1 MARRPS
7 RPARTLTIFFISV
20 AVLYGLVALAGSWK
34 PALGLDLEGGT
45 RIRLAATGN
54 DVTAESLREAADII
68 DNRVNGSGVSEAE
81 VTTEGNQY
89 VVVEIPGQSRRD
101 LVDTVK
107 RQAQLRFRV
116 VAMSGVG
123 TAAPTAAP
131 SPSGSGTGSA
141 APTPSTSPGGG
152 VLLPSES
159 ASDTAEPTATASP
172 TKKATGKNRPPF
184 LMADDSTSADPTGT
198 ATPSDT
204 ASPGDGASDGA
215 TDSPTDG
222 PTDGATDGADA
233 GTAGIDDP
241 LAWMDAPD
249 EKSVAAYNAYSCSNP
264 VQAVGVNP
272 RNGNTVP
279 GDKPDWPMV
288 TCDDQ
293 GIKYLLSVAMVEGTD
308 LDDASAGIPQ
318 NDVNWVVSLDF
329 NGDGTDTFAEISR
342 ALYGTQKQFAIVLDG
357 VVISA
362 PTMEG
367 IILNGQAQISGD
379 FNQASA
385 ESLATSLRYGSLP
398 IAFEK
403 DPTVETI
410 GPSLAGD
417 QLSAG
422 IFAGLIGLL
431 AVMLYCLLYYRGLGI
446 VVIASLLVAA
456 AITYAIVLLLAKAA
470 GFTLTLPGIAG
481 LIVAVGIT
489 ADSFIVYFERI
500 RDEMRDGKS
509 MRVAVEAG
517 WKRARN
523 TCLAADAVSLLAAV
537 VLYIFAAGVVRGF
550 AFALGIS
557 TIIDLV
563 VFFWFTHPMVS
574 WLARFR
580 FFNQGHKLSGL
591 DAGSLGID
599 RINLGT
605 VTPAGQ
611 TVGGRA

>member
-1 MARRPS
+1 M
-7 RPARTLTIFFISV
+7 
-20 AVLYGLVALAGSWK
+20 
-34 PALGLDLEGGT
+34 
-45 RIRLAATGN
+45 
-54 DVTAESLREAADII
+54 
-68 DNRVNGSGVSEAE
+68 
-81 VTTEGNQY
+81 TTEGNQY
-89 VVVEIPGQSRRD
+89 IVVEIPGQSRRD

-141 APTPSTSPGGG
+141 EPTPSTSPGGG
-152 VLLPSES
+152 VLLP
-159 ASDTAEPTATASP
+159 SDTAEPTATASP

-184 LMADDSTSADPTGT
+184 LAADDSTSADP
-198 ATPSDT
+198 SDT
-204 ASPGDGASDGA
+204 ASRPTPPARRDGASD
-215 TDSPTDG
+215 SPTAS

-233 GTAGIDDP
+233 GTGGIDDP
-241 LAWMDAPD
+241 LTWMDAPD
-249 EKSVAAYNAYSCSNP
+249 EKSVAAYNAYSCCT
-264 VQAVGVNP
+264 VQAVGVTP
-272 RNGNTVP
+272 ERQDRP

-329 NGDGTDTFAEISR
+329 NGDGTDAFAEISR

-357 VVISA
+357 IVISA
-362 PTMEG
+362 PTMDG
-367 IILNGQAQISGD
+367 IIPNGQAQISGN

-431 AVMLYCLLYYRGLGI
+431 AGDALLPP
-446 VVIASLLVAA
+446 LLPRPRRRRDRARCSWRRHHLRHRAA
-456 AITYAIVLLLAKAA
+456 A
-470 GFTLTLPGIAG
+470 
-481 LIVAVGIT
+481 
-489 ADSFIVYFERI
+489 
-500 RDEMRDGKS
+500 
-509 MRVAVEAG
+509 
-517 WKRARN
+517 RAR
-523 TCLAADAVSLLAAV
+523 
-537 VLYIFAAGVVRGF
+537 
-550 AFALGIS
+550 
-557 TIIDLV
+557 
-563 VFFWFTHPMVS
+563 P
-574 WLARFR
+574 
-580 FFNQGHKLSGL
+580 
-591 DAGSLGID
+591 
-599 RINLGT
+599 
-605 VTPAGQ
+605 PAS
-611 TVGGRA
+611 R